1 MLRKFTLPKKSSK
14 KYHVSLDKNLKFEDL
29 EKSTKG

>member
-1 MLRKFTLPKKSSK
+1 MLRKFTLPSK
-14 KYHVSLDKNLKFEDL
+14 NHLKPRIFRQNPKFEDL